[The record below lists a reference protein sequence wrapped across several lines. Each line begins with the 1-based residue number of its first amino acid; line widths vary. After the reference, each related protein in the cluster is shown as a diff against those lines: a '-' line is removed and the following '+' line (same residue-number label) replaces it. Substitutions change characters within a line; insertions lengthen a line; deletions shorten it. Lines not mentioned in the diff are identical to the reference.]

1 MKQLRDGSRMAYS
14 ATRIRFY
21 DFPYSQE
28 VFDSRIERFGEVTG
42 PRRSTEIQMD
52 LRVLRPLGESEVSI
66 EDGHP
71 WEVMRGEL
79 VPYRLRFSR
88 AAWVRHTGYFDV
100 LDTLPQDHHARRL
113 FEVLPL
119 RLPGQA
125 PYYLFS
131 ADVNTP
137 GHELALRAAECTLEP
152 RPGRPIVVEVR
163 RRWAW
168 RPPRSPGLV
177 SVRAILHHRYGGDPV
192 AIRLGRRLYCQRLFI
207 GGLHHQ
213 FEMRPLVDHVL
224 NLCGDAN
231 PWLVVYGMHPQD
243 RIAPK
248 GEMVDGMRGDDLLAE
263 AEWVAERLRAGRRV
277 LVHCWAGINRSASV
291 CCAALILLEGL
302 SADEALAR
310 VRERHLEAA
319 PDPYHWFLLR
329 WLASARAPAAPVA
342 MNAIDRGAPLR
353 EIAAI
358 R

>member
-1 MKQLRDGSRMAYS
+1 MAYS

-21 DFPYSQE
+21 AFPYSQE

-52 LRVLRPLGESEVSI
+52 LRILRPLGESEVSI

-79 VPYRLRFSR
+79 LPYRLRFSR
-88 AAWVRHTGYFDV
+88 AAWGRRTGFFDV

-137 GHELALRAAECTLEP
+137 GHELALRAAECTLES

-168 RPPRSPGLV
+168 RPPRTPGLV
-177 SVRAILHHRYGGDPV
+177 PVRATLHRRYGGDPV
-192 AIRLGRRLYCQRLFI
+192 AIHLGRRLYRQRLFI

-213 FEMRPLVDHVL
+213 FEMRPLVD
-224 NLCGDAN
+224 
-231 PWLVVYGMHPQD
+231 
-243 RIAPK
+243 
-248 GEMVDGMRGDDLLAE
+248 GMRGDDLLAE
-263 AEWVAERLRAGRRV
+263 AGWVAERLRAGRRV

-291 CCAALILLEGL
+291 CCAALILLESL

-310 VRERHLEAA
+310 VREQHLEAA